1 MAYSLDQLEFLQ
13 LHIGVAIPPDYVENK
28 RREVEFHTRQKR
40 VTADSS
46 VKADT
51 WGHRAQFDGL
61 LRGAADN
68 AGKKKF
74 DVALQLIDQAE
85 ALLTQPDPPPPAPEA
100 AAADP
105 TAAEFTAEDME
116 ALFET
121 DPDKLAKREWEQ
133 IKAALFPALEEAAQ
147 QETPQKKALTKALLD
162 LNNLEKAAKY
172 KAALAMLEKMREPIK
187 LALGS
192 GETPVPTGD
201 PARMEFLVARNKA
214 RNAIADAKS
223 CKGIGSPFVKAKDA
237 ISELEKKVGARESA
251 SQWADGLADVTKL
264 HDQAR
269 LVLDLGTRT
278 TQALAEFKKLD
289 KVALPRYQAINK
301 LKGKKGK
308 GVDTLISQALPLAL
322 SVDKATKLPDYELA
336 YQALGALA
344 AKMAEIDSA
353 VSKYDLAEAAFE
365 KQWDSK
371 VEPKLSAAQKLKDP
385 PPAIASK
392 VEAMQKYYHDNIAP
406 KEQAGEFADALALL
420 DNFLGL
426 CQAAIDA
433 YEQWA
438 KEKKDFETA
447 LGKAKEQ
454 LSNADGTGAVI
465 PSVGALRDT
474 YATERKK
481 MDDLVAAYD
490 FAAALPQLKDK
501 VLPAIKTF
509 LDARGDYDTAKKA
522 YGDKKAALADKL
534 SAAAGFTPATPELV
548 ALKEAH
554 DKELKALAPLEA
566 SRDFTAATQLLEGEV
581 TTTLKALLAA
591 KQKHDKAKSAE
602 IESHKDA
609 AAKGAKAMLGNM
621 KGIAMV
627 DPSKAADRVEA
638 TVTKNKDL
646 AGDSEL
652 KKLREEAAHIV
663 GINADALKSLALG
676 DLAMLEALENSLTQ
690 AINHCD
696 AYQQA
701 HKSTSKSKADQDKFR
716 QAEALRSSHEVLRL
730 RVKTIRASFAEIE
743 AKAAQ
748 ADDLAKAEAAHL
760 YGLLAK
766 TGGTPEIKA
775 GAAARQRAIMTA
787 LLKDAKSPDRVR
799 EIAEI
804 IGEPAL
810 SLYKAQDGK
819 PSMKDLR
826 KNGSAANEQK
836 KSKLQNPDRAANVE
850 LASTLSDQLVTEE
863 GLNVMALH
871 LQNLDDLDDGTP
883 AGKAMARTL
892 KQLRDDPKLQAL
904 FDGLPAPKRDNPICD
919 MLRATLGKKGD
930 AELTPADVKKAV
942 LSAMLAE
949 LRQMDVGS
957 CFGTSVAVHV
967 HDSQPSM
974 MLKDMTE
981 MLETG
986 KVTRLTG
993 GRLVEAPVQPRMSD
1007 APMQTKLKLGKDGKL
1022 KSTNG
1027 KNLDAAQPLESTPAF
1042 SSAFDGL
1049 GIAGPKRKAAL
1060 QTAQQDLKNQAALKA
1075 AMAKLPASID
1085 DAAREKL
1092 RLAVLDRLAASPKA
1106 SVKIELAKE
1115 VQKLKPQPP
1124 ASDRKEIAKSAQDVL
1139 DAPEQEVTS
1148 AELLRQIAMR
1158 ENGISDADLARLDKM
1173 KELRPKVMALQG
1185 DTTSPDALKLLDE
1198 YDELQKKIG
1207 AKAPQ
1212 VAQFMKDLTSAQDGY
1227 LSKEDNRLL
1236 RCWEYTV
1243 SALAEQGISRKNT
1256 EKLNTATTAAVAD
1269 ELKAALGEL
1278 DADDTFKKASKKLDV
1293 PAIANALRDRAK
1305 ELMPQILQTGYDASV
1320 KAELSADGSSS
1331 RGAFY
1336 LFDTQGL
1343 KDPTRWIK
1351 IDDQSKYVTVVRGI
1365 VMLAWQELFEREK
1378 DKNKKEVSRTIADKL
1393 ADRLSKESFVNA
1405 AKDKLKT
1412 STKQENQL
1420 PWQMVS
1426 GSHQNFMSATYFG
1439 KDDLTKSKVKPNN
1452 PDELAEFVVGTT
1464 SDMWDKV
1471 KDGATKDPEG
1481 TSVPMGNGP
1490 HAFNLKPGSDKLQK
1504 LAAQPG
1510 KTGAEKVAAFK
1521 SAEQADNRARLD
1533 AAASPQVIAKLK
1545 KKFLARVG
1553 AGWDPIVQKE
1563 LDKLADPTVK
1573 QASDAM
1579 EKAVADNYLLGLPA
1593 RVAKLQQEAQAKGQ
1607 PFDANAARQKLIDDR
1622 RKDIRDHLAPALK
1635 EAVIPPV
1642 KKSDQEKMLDKVI
1655 RKTGIDEDLVD
1666 AVRAR
1671 ALKSLGDNASTSDL
1685 EAAVRKAMEA
1695 EGVATDGKMSETI
1708 LDEIS
1713 KAQGP
1718 DGLVFADSNW
1728 GSGAHRTMFSMVV
1741 NPLNGELEMWQ
1752 MNEDGSGMRKMN
1764 QKTWVE
1770 CGWDI
1775 KTEPKEFSAM

>member
-1 MAYSLDQLEFLQ
+1 MAYSLEQLEFLQ
-13 LHIGVAIPPDYVENK
+13 VHIGVAIPPTHLENK
-28 RREVEFHTRQKR
+28 RREAEFQTRREK
-40 VTADSS
+40 VTADSGA
-46 VKADT
+46 KGDA
-51 WGHRAQFDGL
+51 WGLRAQFDGL

-85 ALLTQPDPPPPAPEA
+85 ALLTQPEPEPAPAPTVEAQA
-100 AAADP
+100 AA
-105 TAAEFTAEDME
+105 EITAEDFA
-116 ALFET
+116 ALFEQ
-121 DPDKLAKREWEQ
+121 DPDVLLKREWEQ
-133 IKAALFPALEEAAQ
+133 
-147 QETPQKKALTKALLD
+147 KKEALLPTLQAASEKD
-162 LNNLEKAAKY
+162 TPVKSTLTRIVLELGNLEKAGKF
-172 KAALAMLEKMREPIK
+172 KEALAQLEKARAPLK
-187 LALGS
+187 TALEAKSDAG
-192 GETPVPTGD
+192 GEGGA
-201 PARMEFLVARNKA
+201 ARMEFIVARNKA
-214 RNAIADAKS
+214 INDITDAKASKGFGKPYTEGVKAIA
-223 CKGIGSPFVKAKDA
+223 G
-237 ISELEKKVGARESA
+237 LEKAVQTHEAGQK
-251 SQWADGLADVTKL
+251 WAEALAAVTKL
-264 HDQAR
+264 HEHAR
-269 LVLDLGTRT
+269 SVLEISART
-278 TQALAEFKKLD
+278 LKANADYFALD
-289 KVALPRYQAINK
+289 KTMKSKFQQVLGFRG
-301 LKGKKGK
+301 LKGKAIEEKIAAAIAVGNAMGAPAK
-308 GVDTLISQALPLAL
+308 LEDFEEMLKQLQILE
-322 SVDKATKLPDYELA
+322 TKSNEIIA
-336 YQALGALA
+336 A
-344 AKMAEIDSA
+344 AKQ
-353 VSKYDLAEAAFE
+353 YDLDRVAYL
-365 KQWDSK
+365 KQWDQK
-371 VEPKLSAAQKLKDP
+371 VVPKAAAAAKLTP
-385 PPAIASK
+385 PPASITKLREDMDAHNALIQAKVKDGDYPGAS
-392 VEAMQKYYHDNIAP
+392 AMLNRLI
-406 KEQAGEFADALALL
+406 ELSQAVLDARATW
-420 DNFLGL
+420 
-426 CQAAIDA
+426 
-433 YEQWA
+433 E
-438 KEKKDFETA
+438 KEKKDFESA
-447 LGKAKEQ
+447 LAKAKDQ
-454 LSNADGTGAVI
+454 LAKAESTGAVI
-465 PSVGALRDT
+465 PTVGALRDT

-481 MDDLVAAYD
+481 MDGFVTAND

-501 VLPAIKTF
+501 VLPAIKPF
-509 LDARGDYDTAKKA
+509 LDARAEYDQAKKS

-566 SRDFTAATQLLEGEV
+566 SRDFTAATALLEGDV

-602 IESHKDA
+602 IESRKDA
-609 AAKGAKAMLGNM
+609 ANKGAKAMLGNM

-676 DLAMLEALENSLTQ
+676 DLVMLEALENSLTQ
-690 AINHCD
+690 AITHCD
-696 AYQQA
+696 TYQQA
-701 HKSTSKSKADQDKFR
+701 HKSTSKSKTDQDKFR

-748 ADDLAKAEAAHL
+748 ADDLAKAEAAHF

-766 TGGTPEIKA
+766 TGGTPEIKS

-810 SLYKAQDGK
+810 SLYKAQDAK

-826 KNGSAANEQK
+826 KNGSAATEQK
-836 KSKLQNPDRAANVE
+836 KSKLQDPARAANVE
-850 LASTLSDQLVTEE
+850 LSKNVAERLVTEDG
-863 GLNVMALH
+863 GLDLMALH

-883 AGKAMARTL
+883 AGKTLARTL
-892 KQLRDDPKLQAL
+892 KKLRDDPQLQAL
-904 FDGLPAPKRDNPICD
+904 FENLPAPQRDNPICD
-919 MLRATLGKKGD
+919 MLRATLGKKSGED
-930 AELTPADVKKAV
+930 LSPADVKKAV
-942 LSAMLAE
+942 LSAMLAA

-957 CFGTSVAVHV
+957 CFATVTAIRV
-967 HDSQPSM
+967 HDKQQDR

-981 MLETG
+981 MLTTG
-986 KVTRLTG
+986 AIARMAG
-993 GRLVEAPVQPRMSD
+993 GVPVKAPVQPRMSD
-1007 APMQTKLKLGKDGKL
+1007 APMQTQLKLGKDGKL

-1027 KNLDAAQPLESTPAF
+1027 QDLGTAQPLESTPAF

-1092 RLAVLDRLAASPKA
+1092 RLAVLDRLATSPKA

-1124 ASDRKEIAKSAQDVL
+1124 ASDRKEIAKSAQEVL
-1139 DAPEQEVTS
+1139 DAPEQHVTS

-1198 YDELQKKIG
+1198 YDALQKKIG

-1212 VAQFMKDLTSAQDGY
+1212 VAQFMKDLTAAQDGY
-1227 LSKEDNRLL
+1227 LSQEDNRLL
-1236 RCWEYTV
+1236 RCWEYTMT
-1243 SALAEQGISRKNT
+1243 ALAEQGISRKQT
-1256 EKLNTATTAAVAD
+1256 EQLNGATKEVMTD
-1269 ELKAALGEL
+1269 EFNAALVEL
-1278 DADDTFKKASKKLDV
+1278 DSDDKFKKATKKLDV
-1293 PAIANALRDRAK
+1293 VAIASALRDRYEA
-1305 ELMPQILQTGYDASV
+1305 LMPEILQTGYDASV
-1320 KAELSADGSSS
+1320 EAALSSDGSSS

-1336 LFDTQGL
+1336 LFDTQGV

-1378 DKNKKEVSRTIADKL
+1378 DKKKKEVSRTIADKL

-1405 AKDKLKT
+1405 AKDKIKA
-1412 STKQENQL
+1412 STQQENQL
-1420 PWQMVS
+1420 PWQLVS
-1426 GSHQNFMSATYFG
+1426 GGVDSAVMESYLGLENVSSEST
-1439 KDDLTKSKVKPNN
+1439 TPANQ
-1452 PDELAEFVVGTT
+1452 DELAEFVVGTI
-1464 SDMWDKV
+1464 SGMWDKI
-1471 KDGATKDPEG
+1471 KDNVTEDPDLAT
-1481 TSVPMGNGP
+1481 VPTRGGP
-1490 HAFNLKPGSDKLQK
+1490 HSFNIKPGADKLQR
-1504 LAAQPG
+1504 LVADQT
-1510 KTGAEKVAAFK
+1510 KTPQEKIGAFK

-1533 AAASPQVIAKLK
+1533 AAASPQVIAGLK
-1545 KKFLARVG
+1545 KKFLKRVG
-1553 AGWDPIVQKE
+1553 NDWDPIVQKE
-1563 LDKLADPTVK
+1563 LDKLANPTVK

-1593 RVAKLQQEAQAKGQ
+1593 RVAKLQQEAQDKGQ
-1607 PFDANAARQKLIDDR
+1607 PFDANATRQKLIDDR
-1622 RKDIRDHLAPALK
+1622 RKEIRNALAPALK
-1635 EAVIPPV
+1635 EAVISPV
-1642 KKSDQEKMLDKVI
+1642 KKTDQEKMLDKVI

-1671 ALKSLGDNASTSDL
+1671 ALKTLGDPASTAEL
-1685 EAAVRKAMEA
+1685 EAAVSKAMEA
-1695 EGVATDGKMSETI
+1695 EGIAADGAMSEKI

-1713 KAQGP
+1713 KAHGP

-1728 GSGAHRTMFSMVV
+1728 ADGPHRVLYSMVV
-1741 NPLNGELEMWQ
+1741 NPLSGELEMWR
-1752 MNEDGSGMRKMN
+1752 MNEDGSGMHKMDP
-1764 QKTWVE
+1764 KTWVE
-1770 CGWDI
+1770 SGWDI
-1775 KTEPKEFSAM
+1775 KNDPAQYGGV